1 MKGVRRAVSRDIW
14 GLRDLSPG
22 FIGWDKIVYFCSR
35 LNNEIMRT
43 IYATT
48 FLTGGR
54 ISEVLQLKKENF
66 RIMEDQIVVERMRLL
81 KRYEKIDEYMEWK
94 KERPRGAF
102 SKLYKFDEGSGK
114 WYRRRYKTKLKIEY
128 RPPFSFPIKEPLVPL
143 LLKRLKEIEEKD
155 LLFPSILYKSIRNY
169 PISRRIVEKYFSKVI
184 IGHDDQG
191 EVHLYPHWLRA
202 QRASC
207 LISFYG
213 MSVEEMMEWFG
224 WSEAKT
230 ALMYAK
236 FGVVALG
243 RKMLGKEYPK
253 EALEIQ
259 EKLF

>member
-1 MKGVRRAVSRDIW
+1 MKRAVSRDIL
-14 GLRDLSPG
+14 GLRDLKSG
-22 FIGWDKIVYFCSR
+22 FVGWEKLIEICSKIHSHKK
-35 LNNEIMRT
+35 IMQEVF
-43 IYATT
+43 ATA

-54 ISEVLQLKKENF
+54 ISEVLNLKKKNF
-66 RIMEDQIVVERMRLL
+66 RIEEDQIIVEGMRLL
-81 KRYEKIDEYMEWK
+81 KRYEKTEEYIEWRDK
-94 KERPRGAF
+94 KPKGAF
-102 SKLYKFDEGSGK
+102 SKLYKFDEGSGR
-114 WYRRRYKTKLKIEY
+114 WYRKRYKTKLKREF
-128 RPPFSFPIKEPLVPL
+128 RPAFSFPKREPLVPL
-143 LLKRLKEIEEKD
+143 LLRRLEEIEDEE
-155 LLFPSILYKSIRNY
+155 LLFPSLLKSYKNY
-169 PISRRIVEKYFSKVI
+169 PISRQLVNEDFSKVI